1 MWAFLVFLCLFDA
14 AGGVLTTMGETFVV
28 EALCVCLGVE
38 MKILGAWKLSS
49 N

>member
-1 MWAFLVFLCLFDA
+1 MVHWKMW
-14 AGGVLTTMGETFVV
+14 GVRRLETKQS
-28 EALCVCLGVE
+28 VCGYLGVE

>member
-1 MWAFLVFLCLFDA
+1 MSVGTGEEFSTLDA
-14 AGGVLTTMGETFVV
+14 RIITT
-28 EALCVCLGVE
+28 LGVE